1 MKFKKQTIK
10 CINAAVASALA
21 TIAAMAP
28 QAVMATPLYTTDSLI
43 TSTTPDNS
51 GKDELAFFRDQA
63 GNATLAP
70 TKIEQKVTAYAD
82 GADQWYIDLGTSA
95 AGYFLLK
102 FGTGSTDHD
111 SHYFFR
117 NDGAIGTDKLVW
129 TNAQVNFL
137 TGGNCLS
144 AKSAPADDG
153 PGQGGTDGKARKKPE
168 QTNAADPEPCG
179 IGRLSHYSFESL
191 SIEPPPGD
199 NPPGDPDVPPTD
211 VPEPGSLALAGL
223 GLLALFG
230 ARKKLEK

>member
-1 MKFKKQTIK
+1 MITKKLNIRGT
-10 CINAAVASALA
+10 NAIVASALA
-21 TIAAMAP
+21 VFSLTAP
-28 QAVMATPLYTTDSLI
+28 QTALATPLYSADSVI
-43 TSTTPDNS
+43 ASATPDNS
-51 GKDELAFFRDQA
+51 GKGELAFFREQA
-63 GNATLAP
+63 GNPALTP
-70 TKIEQKVTAYAD
+70 KKIEQQVTAYAD
-82 GADQWYIDLGTSA
+82 GDDQWYIDLGTFS
-95 AGYFLLK
+95 AGYFMLK

-117 NDGAIGTDKLVW
+117 NDGTIGANKLVW

-144 AKSAPADDG
+144 TSSSQKDQPGKGERGPKADKD
-153 PGQGGTDGKARKKPE
+153 KP
-168 QTNAADPEPCG
+168 DPEPCG